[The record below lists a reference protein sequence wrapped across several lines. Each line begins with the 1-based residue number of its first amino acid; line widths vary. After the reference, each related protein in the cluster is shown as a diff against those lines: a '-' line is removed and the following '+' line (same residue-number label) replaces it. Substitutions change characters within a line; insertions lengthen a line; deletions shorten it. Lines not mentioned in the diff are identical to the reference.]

1 MQSVASVRKF
11 AKFIFQDAIISV
23 CSTLRP
29 GFADEVTLDILL
41 VWRSESKQVYQLQLS
56 MFVIPI
62 LLSFC
67 LEKEASSIQ
76 DSAKTF
82 SVAIRYYLLWNEKKE
97 LRNTQKFSQLTNN
110 CRRYL

>member
-11 AKFIFQDAIISV
+11 AKYIFQDAIISV

-29 GFADEVTLDILL
+29 GFADEVTSDILL

-67 LEKEASSIQ
+67 LVKKLAQ
-76 DSAKTF
+76 CKTVLRQSAWQYNIICFGMESESQETF
-82 SVAIRYYLLWNEKKE
+82 S
-97 LRNTQKFSQLTNN
+97 SSHG
-110 CRRYL
+110 